1 MKTSVN
7 NIRVGW
13 IIEYNNKQW
22 TVMKTAI
29 TKPGK
34 GGAFMQIEMRD
45 LASGNKTNERFR
57 TEDTIEKLMSE
68 NVDYQY
74 LYTDGDTLFFM
85 NKETY
90 DQIELPAEFL
100 GDSVAFLQDNM
111 NVVANLIE
119 GKVVGIELPLHV
131 VCTVAETEP
140 YLKGQTVTTS
150 YKPAILDN
158 GLRTS
163 IPPFITTGEKI
174 VVATADTSYV
184 ERAK

>member
-1 MKTSVN
+1 MKKQAN
-7 NIRVGW
+7 NIRPGW
-13 IIEYNNKQW
+13 IIEHNGKQW
-22 TVMKTAI
+22 TVMKTQV

-34 GGAFMQIEMRD
+34 GGAFMQVEMRD

-57 TEDTIEKLMSE
+57 TEDTIEKLTSE
-68 NVDYQY
+68 NIDCQY
-74 LYTDGDTLFFM
+74 LYREGDTLYFM

-90 DQIELPAEFL
+90 DQIEISVDLM
-100 GDSVAFLQDNM
+100 GDGVAFLQDNM
-111 NVVANLIE
+111 EVVANTIE
-119 GKVVGIELPLHV
+119 GKIVGVELPLHV
-131 VCTVAETEP
+131 ICTVAETEP

-163 IPPFITTGEKI
+163 IPPFVTAGEKI
-174 VVATADTSYV
+174 VVATADCSYV